1 MIYQNALTTG
11 VGQHF
16 RWWLIEPT
24 KGAEMAFLVLQC
36 NSKKGFVK
44 YYKGIKKPASYMTL
58 LKGVEAWAPKTCD
71 ITLHNSIGK
80 VPPELQKRGW
90 KNGVL
95 LGDFKSLEVWAF

>member
-1 MIYQNALTTG
+1 
-11 VGQHF
+11 
-16 RWWLIEPT
+16 
-24 KGAEMAFLVLQC
+24 
-36 NSKKGFVK
+36 
-44 YYKGIKKPASYMTL
+44 MTL

-80 VPPELQKRGW
+80 VPAELQKRGW